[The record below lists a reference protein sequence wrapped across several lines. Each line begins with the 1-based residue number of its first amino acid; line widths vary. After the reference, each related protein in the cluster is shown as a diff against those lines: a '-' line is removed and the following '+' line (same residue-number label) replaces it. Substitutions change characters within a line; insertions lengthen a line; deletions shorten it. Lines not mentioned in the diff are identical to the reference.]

1 MPEPQLMDIKPKPAW
16 LKRRLPKGAQYEN
29 IRALLKKGQLHTV
42 CQEANCPNM
51 WECFS
56 SGTAT
61 FLILGSRCTRSCG
74 FCAVAKNP
82 QGPPDP
88 DEPMRVAEAA
98 QALKLDYVVV
108 TSVTRDD
115 LPDGGGGHFADT
127 IRQLREKLPQT
138 QIEVLI
144 PDFQGSKSA
153 LKTVLAAVPD
163 ILNHNIETVPR
174 LYPVVRPQADYQQS
188 LTLLARSARMVPA
201 IPTKSGLMVGL
212 GETED
217 ELYEVLED
225 LRASHCRL
233 LTLGQYLQPSKN
245 HLPVQEYVSP
255 DTFLKYKDK
264 AISMGFTDVAS
275 APLVRSSYQA
285 KTLFKSTVP
294 DKDTGMNRLSE

>member
-1 MPEPQLMDIKPKPAW
+1 MRIQPKPAW

-29 IRALLKKGQLHTV
+29 IRALLKKGKLHTV

-56 SGTAT
+56 AT

-74 FCAVAKNP
+74 FCAVAKTP

-88 DEPMRVAEAA
+88 NEPLRVAEAA
-98 QALKLDYVVV
+98 KTLNLDYVVV

-115 LPDGGGGHFADT
+115 LPDGGAAHFAAT
-127 IRQLREKLPQT
+127 IGQLRKKLPQT

-144 PDFQGSKSA
+144 PDFQGSEPA
-153 LKTVLAAVPD
+153 LKTVLEAAPD

-174 LYPVVRPQADYQQS
+174 LYPVVRPQADYRQS
-188 LTLLARSARMVPA
+188 LTLLARAARMAPT
-201 IPTKSGLMVGL
+201 IPTKSGLMLGL

-217 ELYEVLED
+217 ELDEVFEEL
-225 LRASHCRL
+225 LSANCRL
-233 LTLGQYLQPSKN
+233 LTLGQYLQPTKN
-245 HLPVQEYVSP
+245 HLPVEQYVSP
-255 DTFLKYKDK
+255 DIFLKLKEK
-264 AISMGFTDVAS
+264 AIGMGFSDVAS

-285 KTLFKSTVP
+285 KTLFKSTIP
-294 DKDTGMNRLSE
+294 DKDNQNGKTL

>member
-1 MPEPQLMDIKPKPAW
+1 MDLNPKPAW

-42 CQEANCPNM
+42 CQEANCPNI

-82 QGPPDP
+82 QDPPDP
-88 DEPMRVAEAA
+88 NEPLRVAQAA
-98 QALKLDYVVV
+98 QTLKLDYVVV

-115 LPDGGGGHFADT
+115 LPDGGSAHFAAT
-127 IRQLREKLPQT
+127 IQQLREKVPQAR
-138 QIEVLI
+138 IEVLV
-144 PDFQGSKSA
+144 PDFQGSQPA
-153 LKTVLAAVPD
+153 LQTVLESAPD

-174 LYPVVRPQADYQQS
+174 LYAVVRPQADYRQS
-188 LTLLARSARMVPA
+188 LALLARSARLAPA

-212 GETED
+212 GETQD
-217 ELYEVLED
+217 ELYEAFED
-225 LRASHCRL
+225 LLTADCRL
-233 LTLGQYLQPSKN
+233 LTLGQYLRPSKK
-245 HLPVQEYVSP
+245 HLPVKEYVSP
-255 DTFLKYKDK
+255 DTFLKYKAK

-285 KTLFKSTVP
+285 KALFKSTVP
-294 DKDTGMNRLSE
+294 DNDAVMTRLPK